1 LAGRFG
7 LPYDAAENG
16 MRKFLCLVS
25 GVGVLIAAHSAL
37 AQTDLERATAR
48 DAANNGRVAFDA
60 GKYEKAID
68 YLSRAEQ
75 LVHSPTHLLYIARA
89 QAKLGRLV
97 AAHET
102 YLKITRETLASNAPK
117 AFVSAQAAA
126 EQEQEVVDD
135 RLPAVTVVLQG
146 ATTAPDISVQMDGT
160 PLPAAMIG
168 IPLPADPG
176 EHTFKATGPTIDSD
190 PVTVK
195 LAEAAKQTVTL
206 KLRSNGAA
214 PPPVTPRTQGTAAGP
229 TAGAAVAV
237 STMPRNPDTSVA
249 DNSQHEVG
257 DASSKGH
264 GPGLFIASAASFAV
278 GIASAGVGTYYLVKS
293 SDTRNESDKVYQQ
306 CKLLDPDGTCVDVD
320 MRNQILSLDNQAD
333 HQRNLG
339 IVGLVGGGVGVAAG
353 VTFLIVGLNQ
363 RNSSTAQVL
372 TPRVMPVFGFRSVGV
387 VGTF

>member
-1 LAGRFG
+1 
-7 LPYDAAENG
+7 
-16 MRKFLCLVS
+16 M
-25 GVGVLIAAHSAL
+25 
-37 AQTDLERATAR
+37 
-48 DAANNGRVAFDA
+48 
-60 GKYEKAID
+60 
-68 YLSRAEQ
+68 
-75 LVHSPTHLLYIARA
+75 
-89 QAKLGRLV
+89 
-97 AAHET
+97 
-102 YLKITRETLASNAPK
+102 
-117 AFVSAQAAA
+117 
-126 EQEQEVVDD
+126 
-135 RLPAVTVVLQG
+135 
-146 ATTAPDISVQMDGT
+146 
-160 PLPAAMIG
+160 
-168 IPLPADPG
+168 
-176 EHTFKATGPTIDSD
+176 
-190 PVTVK
+190 
-195 LAEAAKQTVTL
+195 
-206 KLRSNGAA
+206 
-214 PPPVTPRTQGTAAGP
+214 
-229 TAGAAVAV
+229 
-237 STMPRNPDTSVA
+237 A